1 MALTFIYGN
10 SGSGKS
16 EYMYRKM
23 ADMAEHAPYQRY
35 FVVVPE
41 QFTMSAQRSLARHA
55 SSGVIT
61 NIDVVSFER
70 LAYRVFDELGVH
82 RTVMEETGK
91 SLVLRRIVEKN
102 EADLTILRRNLTK
115 MGYIGELKSVLSE
128 LMQYDIE
135 PEDLED
141 FLTTLPAETSLS
153 YKLRDILSIYRA
165 FDEYLKDGYV
175 TAERVLDVLD
185 EVADDSA
192 LLKGAVLL
200 FDGYTGFT
208 PVQMKLL
215 RRLMPLVSDLYVTVT
230 LDAREPLYANAR
242 MEDLFYMSRKMVRA
256 LCDAARETAFPIAE
270 PIRIDAHEKSRFSGN
285 PVLSHLEQNLFRIP
299 TLPQNDA
306 CEEHIHI
313 FSLPSPREEL
323 SHAAAVIRRLVREK
337 GYRYRECAIVCA
349 DVQEYEK
356 YADSVFSRYEIPCFV
371 DAKQTVLYHPLTEL
385 LRAVLEIAQTDYTN
399 ESVFR
404 LLRTGLTDLTPREI
418 DTLENYCIEKGV
430 RGRTRWQKPFEKLQA
445 QNGRLREED
454 AVRETALAEI
464 NALRERVAALCGEVC
479 PALRK
484 KDATVRARTEAL
496 YRFLVSLGVEEKLR
510 EETARFEECG
520 DEPAAAKSRQM
531 YRIVIDLFD
540 KMVDLLGEEELSL
553 SDYIDILEAGFA
565 CARVA
570 TIPAGSDCVILGD
583 IERTRLDDIKVLF
596 FLGVNDGQVPKKS
609 GRQSIL
615 SQYDRE
621 VLEAHDL
628 MLAPGE
634 REQMFLQ
641 RFYLY
646 LTLTKPSDAL
656 YLSFVRMDAEGKA
669 VRPSYLIATLQK
681 LFPRLAVEEIATHE
695 MLPLVTAKSGVESYL
710 TGLVASDGGV
720 VTPQWKALHAWYLG
734 QKAYAAQIGALFD
747 AHFPVHRP
755 EHLTAALAQTLFG
768 SVPRT
773 SVTRLERFGSCAFA
787 HFLEYGL
794 KLAERPEADFASPDM
809 GSVFHGVLEYYG
821 KRVDATVGWREITE
835 ERRDALLREALNE
848 TIAALG
854 QEALTETASGKQ
866 TVERI
871 YRILRRSVWAVT
883 EQIRRGDF
891 SPYGYEVQ
899 FSEAE
904 GGSDGTSDSSVRSD
918 GMETRMRLVGVI
930 DRMDLCE
937 TEGRFRVRV
946 IDYKSSGMKLNLEN
960 VYYGRQ
966 LQLPVYLMTATQLL
980 SQRYPGA
987 EIVPGGL
994 FYLHLDD
1001 PLVEDAGDEEDVQR
1015 AILKE
1020 MKPEGLVNIDPD
1032 VYLRMDRGLA
1042 ETSES
1047 DVIPLG
1053 LKQDGTPKKSSA
1065 NTERQQFEDLTRY
1078 AGQVIDE
1085 AAERM
1090 KSGSIEVNPYRL
1102 GDRTGCDY
1110 CAFRSVC
1117 GFDPRIPGYAFR
1129 EERHLTR
1136 DEAWEAIREALHDK
1150 E

>member
-16 EYMYRKM
+16 EYMYRKF

-82 RTVMEETGK
+82 RAVMEETGK

-128 LMQYDIE
+128 LMQYDIG

-141 FLTTLPAETSLS
+141 FLATLPAETSLS

-175 TAERVLDVLD
+175 TAERVLDVLC

-192 LLKGAVLL
+192 YLAGAVLL

-230 LDAREPLYANAR
+230 LDARESLYANVR
-242 MEDLFYMSRKMVRA
+242 IEDLFYMSRKMVRS

-299 TLPQNDA
+299 TALKNDA
-306 CEEHIHI
+306 CGEHIHL

-323 SHAAAVIRRLVREK
+323 SHAAAMIRRLVREK

-349 DVQEYEK
+349 DVEEYEK
-356 YADSVFSRYEIPCFV
+356 YADAVFSRYEIPCFV

-385 LRAVLEIAQTDYTN
+385 LRAVLEIAQTDYTT

-404 LLRTGLTDLTPREI
+404 LLRTGLTDLSPLEI
-418 DTLENYCIEKGV
+418 DTLENYCIEKGI
-430 RGRTRWQKPFEKLQA
+430 RGKSRWQKPFEKLPA
-445 QNGRLREED
+445 QHGRLREED
-454 AVRETALAEI
+454 AAREVALAEI
-464 NALRERVAALCGEVC
+464 NALRERVAALCREVC
-479 PALRK
+479 PVLQK

-496 YRFLVSLGVEEKLR
+496 YRFLLSLGVEEKLR

-520 DEPAAAKSRQM
+520 DTSAAAKNRQM

-540 KMVDLLGEEELSL
+540 KMVDLLGEERLSL
-553 SDYIDILEAGFA
+553 SDYTDILEAGFA

-583 IERTRLDDIKVLF
+583 IERTRLDDVKVLF

-628 MLAPGE
+628 TLAPGE

-646 LTLTKPSDAL
+646 LALTKPSDAL

-669 VRPSYLIATLQK
+669 VRPSYLVATLQK
-681 LFPRLAVEEIATHE
+681 LFPRLAVEEIATRE
-695 MLPLVTAKSGVESYL
+695 MLYLATAKSGVESYL

-720 VTPQWKALHAWYLG
+720 ITPQWKALHAWYLG
-734 QKAYAAQIGALFD
+734 QESYAARIGALFD

-755 EHLTAALAQTLFG
+755 ERLSAALAQALFG
-768 SVPRT
+768 SAPRT

-794 KLAERPEADFASPDM
+794 KLAERQEATFESPDM
-809 GSVFHGVLEYYG
+809 GTVFHGALESYG
-821 KRVDATVGWREITE
+821 KRVDATVGWRKVTE
-835 ERRDALLREALNE
+835 EQRDALLREALTE
-848 TIAALG
+848 TVTALG
-854 QEALTETASGKQ
+854 QETLTETASGRQ
-866 TVERI
+866 TLERI

-891 SPYGYEVQ
+891 APYGYEVK

-904 GGSDGTSDSSVRSD
+904 DGPFGTPDPFARSDGT
-918 GMETRMRLVGVI
+918 ETRTRLVGVI
-930 DRMDLCE
+930 DRMDLCGE
-937 TEGRFRVRV
+937 EGRLRVRV
-946 IDYKSSGMKLNLEN
+946 VDYKSSGIKLNLEH
-960 VYYGRQ
+960 VFYGRQ
-966 LQLPVYLMTATQLL
+966 LQLPVYLMTATRLL

-1001 PLVEDAGDEEDVQR
+1001 PLVEDVGNEEDVQR
-1015 AILKE
+1015 ALLKE

-1042 ETSES
+1042 ENMES

-1065 NTERQQFEDLTRY
+1065 NAERRQFEDLTRY
-1078 AGQVIDE
+1078 AGRVIDE

-1090 KSGSIEVNPYRL
+1090 KSGFIEVNPYRL

-1136 DEAWEAIREALHDK
+1136 DEAWEAIRRALD
-1150 E
+1150 ED